1 MTYVIELYF
10 KTLYG
15 QFPSRS
21 MLIHFPSSSPILSTF
36 VLQLIDTIFKVY
48 IWFIYILD
56 SKISFLPSLICT

>member
-1 MTYVIELYF
+1 MTYVVELYL

-36 VLQLIDTIFKVY
+36 VLQLIDSIFKVY
-48 IWFIYILD
+48 IWFI
-56 SKISFLPSLICT
+56 